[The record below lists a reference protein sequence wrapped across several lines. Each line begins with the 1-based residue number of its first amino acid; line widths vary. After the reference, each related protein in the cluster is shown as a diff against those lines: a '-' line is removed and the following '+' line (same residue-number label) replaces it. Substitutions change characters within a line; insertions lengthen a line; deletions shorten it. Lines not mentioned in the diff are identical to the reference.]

1 MREEGSGAAQRQRGG
16 GWWRWKEMV
25 QAGVFGM
32 RHAAQPQAGNNG
44 NKMFKP
50 YAPHGV
56 ERVKNSFQFHAY
68 QPVASTP
75 PGTSA
80 DVDYDARDLRDDGT
94 ADDDDNGEGTC
105 PICLD
110 TYRDPKKLSCGHTF
124 CSQCLDRSLCMHPW
138 CPKCLR
144 VFGVLTGDQPKN
156 GRMTYRIDHA
166 LRLPGYDLG
175 SIVVDYYIPSG
186 VQEACHPNPGRYYS
200 DCTRTA
206 YLPYNAEGKEVL
218 KMLEKAFAHRL
229 IFTIGDSATPETS
242 GAIVWAGIPHKTS
255 MTGGPQN
262 HGYPDPDYM
271 KRVKEELA
279 AKGIT
284 SP

>member
-1 MREEGSGAAQRQRGG
+1 MEIEIDRLRALLENKEQELKAAQARAEELQKDLQGASRKTRKG
-16 GWWRWKEMV
+16 KK
-25 QAGVFGM
+25 GM
-32 RHAAQPQAGNNG
+32 LTAKSAPA
-44 NKMFKP
+44 P
-50 YAPHGV
+50 YPSDTSSSRLDYV
-56 ERVKNSFQFHAY
+56 
-68 QPVASTP
+68 
-75 PGTSA
+75 GTSA